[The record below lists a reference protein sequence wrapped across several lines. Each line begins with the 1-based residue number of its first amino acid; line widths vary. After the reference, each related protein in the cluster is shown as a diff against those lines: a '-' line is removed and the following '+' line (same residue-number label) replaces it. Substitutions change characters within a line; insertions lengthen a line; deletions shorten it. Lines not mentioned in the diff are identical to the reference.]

1 MRIGAIFLGAY
12 LLAILLIIVFI
23 NTAGGH
29 MSGLLLV
36 FPALP
41 WSLLGNLLF
50 GYQGIAYGTWIGL
63 ALNAVLAFGLG
74 YWIARRR
81 LTDRS

>member
-1 MRIGAIFLGAY
+1 MKTGLIFLGGY
-12 LLAILLIIVFI
+12 LLAILLILAFI
-23 NTAGGH
+23 STLGGH

-41 WSLLGNLLF
+41 WSLLGNLVF
-50 GYQGIAYGTWIGL
+50 GYAGLGIGTWVGL

-74 YWIARRR
+74 YWLDRRR
-81 LTDRS
+81 KAR